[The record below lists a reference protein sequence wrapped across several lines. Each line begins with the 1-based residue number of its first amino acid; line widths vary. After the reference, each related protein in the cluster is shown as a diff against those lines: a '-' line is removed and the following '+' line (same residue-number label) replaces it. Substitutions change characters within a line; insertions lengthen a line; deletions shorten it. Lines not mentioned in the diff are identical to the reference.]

1 MHHLS
6 NYRHVMVDMETLD
19 VSNSPVCFS
28 LSAVTFYIEK
38 KMSRNELL
46 RVDNTFH
53 TAIDIDSQIKNGLT
67 VRNGALLFNIK
78 NNNDFL
84 EKCLSGCGIS
94 LLSPYDALV
103 NFQKYIKEIN
113 NTNVKNTKTL
123 VWANGAISD
132 HVWLDSLY
140 SKYELENPIP
150 YSDRM
155 CFRTMRESFPDA
167 FTLYSNDH
175 DSLKDA
181 ANQAISMM
189 NAYSFV
195 TGNKNE

>member
-1 MHHLS
+1 
-6 NYRHVMVDMETLD
+6 MVDMETLD
-19 VSNSPVCFS
+19 VGNLPVCFS